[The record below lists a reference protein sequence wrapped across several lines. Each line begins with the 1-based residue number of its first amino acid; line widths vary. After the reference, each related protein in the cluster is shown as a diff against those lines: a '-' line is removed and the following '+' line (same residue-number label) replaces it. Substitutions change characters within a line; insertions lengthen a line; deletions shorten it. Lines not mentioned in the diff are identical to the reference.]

1 VVEEVKSHY
10 GRYTESR
17 VGVDI
22 LDEDVLNLFLRIF
35 ESFVHCRGCA
45 SYLVP

>member
-22 LDEDVLNLFLRIF
+22 LDEDVLNLFLRILSRLF
-35 ESFVHCRGCA
+35 TVVDVR
-45 SYLVP
+45 VI

>member
-1 VVEEVKSHY
+1 VEEVKSRY

-22 LDEDVLNLFLRIF
+22 LDKDVFNLFLRILSRLF
-35 ESFVHCRGCA
+35 TVVNVR
-45 SYLVP
+45 VI